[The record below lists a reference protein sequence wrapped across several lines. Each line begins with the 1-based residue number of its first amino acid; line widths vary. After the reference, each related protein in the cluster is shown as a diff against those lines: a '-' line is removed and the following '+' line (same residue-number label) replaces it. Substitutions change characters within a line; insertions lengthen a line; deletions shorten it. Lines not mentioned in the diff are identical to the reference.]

1 MTSESSSAAEHTGT
15 QRRAIGYLRTDVTT
29 TPGYD
34 TARLRLTAL
43 AHGFTLTRI
52 LTATHVSQ
60 FMLLL
65 IAVEFDQA
73 AIVLTPNPRHLP
85 GTQHV
90 AVRHTCELRAGNRLL
105 PRITDLPVEQHTY
118 ELPETDNSR
127 S

>member
-1 MTSESSSAAEHTGT
+1 MTSESSSAAEHTGI
-15 QRRAIGYLRTDVTT
+15 QHRAIGYLCTDTT
-29 TPGYD
+29 RTPGYD
-34 TARLRLTAL
+34 TARLRLAAL

-85 GTQHV
+85 GAQQV
-90 AVRHTCELRAGNRLL
+90 AVRHACNLLAGNRLL
-105 PRITDLPVEQHTY
+105 PRITDLPVEQHTC
-118 ELPETDNSR
+118 EHPETDNSG